1 MLVQLDPPDRVPIFQ
16 QLVNQVR
23 RRIASSQLKPGDKL
37 PTVRELA
44 VQLVIN
50 PNTVQKAYIDL
61 SNAGLVHSRKGQGLY
76 VSEIRPT
83 LSLEEG
89 RRRVTLAADEFI
101 TEGLLLGYKA
111 GAIQDVFEQE
121 LTTFAGEGRHDQ

>member
-1 MLVQLDPPDRVPIFQ
+1 MIFYIDPADRVPIFQ

-23 RRIASSQLKPGDKL
+23 HRIAASELRPGDKL

-44 VQLVIN
+44 LQLVIN

-61 SNAGLVHSRKGQGLY
+61 SNAGLIHSRKGQGLY

-83 LSLEEG
+83 LSSEES
-89 RRRVTLAADEFI
+89 RRRVTQAADHFI
-101 TEGLLLGYKA
+101 TEGLLLGYKP
-111 GAIQDVFEQE
+111 GAVREVFEQQ